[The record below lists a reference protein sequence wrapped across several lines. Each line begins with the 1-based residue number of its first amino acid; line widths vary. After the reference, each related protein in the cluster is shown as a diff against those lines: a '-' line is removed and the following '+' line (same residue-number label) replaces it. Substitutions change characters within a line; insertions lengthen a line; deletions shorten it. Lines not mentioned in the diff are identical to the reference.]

1 MEKSS
6 HFEQRDVLQRVL
18 KSRHFIKARKK
29 SRFLEFVCE
38 QALVG
43 NSDKLNEYL
52 IGVEIYERGTG
63 FDPQID
69 PIVRVQA
76 HEIRR
81 SLKEY
86 YEREGT
92 NEIWRIELPP
102 GHYVPQFIKSGE
114 EKTLPVEPVDENK
127 ASYLSSFKGSW
138 EKFAIILLS
147 LTVIVLGI
155 LLLEKGKN
163 IQPALR
169 AEAKSIPLPEQ
180 MEWFWKGFMPP
191 AKPPIVTLPNHPLLR
206 AIHDGDPQLLK
217 VKAHRIPKEELPEFL
232 ETVHYRELKI
242 FSFVPTL
249 TDFTGVGEA
258 IGLLNLYEFFTK
270 YDQEILLKPSRLV
283 DFEELRRSNAILLGG
298 NQLWSNKV
306 YQYPEGFQFEASVI
320 KNPHPKEG
328 EPSVYKSEFD
338 PITQQLSRDY
348 AIIMM
353 FPNEHKDQQILLLYG
368 IYTQAS
374 QAALEYVTN
383 PDRLAE
389 LRQHLVALNAPH
401 KQPPRFFQALIQT
414 TVENQVPGKASFVA
428 ARLIP
433 E

>member
-1 MEKSS
+1 MEKSL
-6 HFEQRDVLQRVL
+6 HFEQRDVLKRAL
-18 KSRHFIKARKK
+18 NSRHFIKARKK

-52 IGVEIYERGTG
+52 IGVEIYERGTD
-63 FDPQID
+63 FDPQTD

-81 SLKEY
+81 SLREY
-86 YEREGT
+86 YETEGA

-102 GHYVPQFIKSGE
+102 GHYVPQFIKHGE
-114 EKTLPVEPVDENK
+114 EKALPVEPMDEK
-127 ASYLSSFKGSW
+127 QASSPSSSIWSW
-138 EKFAIILLS
+138 EKFAIIILS

-163 IQPALR
+163 IKPTSGV
-169 AEAKSIPLPEQ
+169 EAKSIPLPEQ
-180 MEWFWKGFMPP
+180 LEWFWKGFMPP

-206 AIHDGDPQLLK
+206 AVHDGDPPALK
-217 VKAHRIPKEELPEFL
+217 AKAHLIPKEKLPEFL
-232 ETVHYRELKI
+232 ETVHYRELKV

-249 TDFTGVGEA
+249 TDFTGIGEA
-258 IGLLNLYEFFTK
+258 IGLLNLYELFTK
-270 YDQEILLKPSRLV
+270 YGQEIHLKPSRLV
-283 DFEELRRSNAILLGG
+283 DFEELRHSNAILLGG

-306 YQYPEGFQFEASVI
+306 YQYREGFQFEASVI

-328 EPSVYKSEFD
+328 EPTVYKSEFD
-338 PITQQLSRDY
+338 PITQQLSRDF

-353 FPNEHKDQQILLLYG
+353 LPNERRDQRILLLYG
-368 IYTQAS
+368 IFSQGS

-383 PDRLAE
+383 LDRMEE
-389 LRQHLVALNAPH
+389 LRQHLISLTPSK
-401 KQPPRFFQALIQT
+401 KQPPQYFQVLIQT
-414 TVENQVPGKASFVA
+414 TVENHVPGKTSFVA
-428 ARLIP
+428 ARLIA